1 VLFCLAA
8 AIAVAVVV
16 VVAAAV
22 GTVVATAAEE
32 DQKDDD
38 PAHIAA
44 EEVVV
49 AAVTHKNTSKNLMR
63 FVAAHSMVFLT
74 ANYVLV
80 LAFSTD
86 AALSALRAEIKAI
99 TVVNMVRNSCPER
112 LPPRASTQNT
122 QLIDNVTIDL
132 MLKSFAIRSF
142 IVPP

>member
-1 VLFCLAA
+1 MGVLFCLAA

-16 VVAAAV
+16 VVAVAV

-44 EEVVV
+44 EEVV

-86 AALSALRAEIKAI
+86 AALSALRAE
-99 TVVNMVRNSCPER
+99 V
-112 LPPRASTQNT
+112 
-122 QLIDNVTIDL
+122 
-132 MLKSFAIRSF
+132 KSDHRGEYVDI
-142 IVPP
+142 PHD